1 MVTSKDLAR
10 LRRAMPEIDDL
21 TETVAVGKS
30 VNKVLSSNPD
40 SQCVLLSK
48 ESQNKFRCS
57 KYELRPDACRTYPFK
72 LIRKDARLTVLVFP
86 CRGLNYKKGEL
97 IDEKFVRKYLR
108 FATVA

>member
-1 MVTSKDLAR
+1 VVTNRDLAR
-10 LRRAMPEIDDL
+10 LRRAIPKIDDL
-21 TETVAVGKS
+21 TETVAVGRS
-30 VNKVLSSNPD
+30 INKVLSSNPD

-48 ESQNKFRCS
+48 DHQNKFRCS

-97 IDEKFVRKYLR
+97 INEEFVRKYLR

>member
-10 LRRAMPEIDDL
+10 LRRAIPEIDDL
-21 TETVAVGKS
+21 TETVAVGKNI
-30 VNKVLSSNPD
+30 NKVLSSNAD
-40 SQCVLLSK
+40 GQCVLLSK

-57 KYELRPDACRTYPFK
+57 MYELRPDACNIYPFK

-97 IDEKFVRKYLR
+97 VDEEFVRKYLR